1 LEFADLSPS
10 DVFESVIK
18 TNPNLAYS
26 LAILDALVAKG
37 AEARAEAEKPWIVR
51 GQANMEPISAPKPND
66 GDDSAAK
73 KIASDQLKVQEW
85 LSSERI
91 SLIQDEYA
99 QRIAEI
105 EREADRQREAAHGSV
120 ALLDQIGQIEAQKIA
135 EVEADKL
142 KARQEA
148 QNEYRRLLMTE
159 NQREVA
165 DLQERHEEELRI
177 AEEYG
182 LDLHVLRVKQEMELT
197 DLLAKQEDERLRNSR
212 DALDGMTVAFRDYAD
227 EATNLAHQTGEVI
240 TSVMGGLEDQLVNFV
255 QTGKMQ
261 FEDLAN
267 SIISDL
273 LRIAIRA
280 NITGPIASMLGGLD
294 FFNAHGNVY
303 GESGVMAFAHG
314 GAFTNSIVTKP
325 TLFPF
330 AKGTGLMGEAGPE
343 AIMPLTRTS
352 GGDLGVRAEGFGG
365 AGVVVN
371 IINNAN
377 GTEVS
382 TRESTGANGGKTI
395 EVLIDE
401 INGKNAARHGSATDR
416 AMRGAYGVK
425 PALVRR

>member
-1 LEFADLSPS
+1 
-10 DVFESVIK
+10 
-18 TNPNLAYS
+18 
-26 LAILDALVAKG
+26 
-37 AEARAEAEKPWIVR
+37 
-51 GQANMEPISAPKPND
+51 MEPISAPKPND

-227 EATNLAHQTGEVI
+227 EATNLAHQTG
-240 TSVMGGLEDQLVNFV
+240 
-255 QTGKMQ
+255 
-261 FEDLAN
+261 
-267 SIISDL
+267 DL